1 MLKKGIVLLLL
12 SFCSVLGG
20 LAQDAVAILDKS
32 AQFYEQSNGIK
43 AKFTLHTSIPQQ
55 NVSESLEGIIQMKGD
70 KFKLETPDMT
80 TWYDGKTQWV
90 YVERNEEV
98 NISTPTGD
106 ELQFTNPAVYK
117 GSSTTRQAKAAYDIV
132 LTPNKKSDVKR
143 VEMQVEKLSGA
154 PAAFTITDKNGATY
168 SIYIS
173 QWQTEVN
180 QKDAVFVFNG
190 KDFPDAEIVDLR

>member
-1 MLKKGIVLLLL
+1 MKMLKKGIVLLLL

-80 TWYDGKTQWV
+80 TWYDGKTVPCCHVW
-90 YVERNEEV
+90 
-98 NISTPTGD
+98 S
-106 ELQFTNPAVYK
+106 F
-117 GSSTTRQAKAAYDIV
+117 
-132 LTPNKKSDVKR
+132 
-143 VEMQVEKLSGA
+143 
-154 PAAFTITDKNGATY
+154 
-168 SIYIS
+168 
-173 QWQTEVN
+173 
-180 QKDAVFVFNG
+180 
-190 KDFPDAEIVDLR
+190 

>member
-20 LAQDAVAILDKS
+20 LAQDAVTILDKS

-106 ELQFTNPAVYK
+106 ELQFTNPALVLRMYKKGFSAVYK
-117 GSSTTRQAKAAYDIV
+117 EAVPLAKQKQ
-132 LTPNKKSDVKR
+132 L
-143 VEMQVEKLSGA
+143 M
-154 PAAFTITDKNGATY
+154 
-168 SIYIS
+168 IS
-173 QWQTEVN
+173 
-180 QKDAVFVFNG
+180 F
-190 KDFPDAEIVDLR
+190 